1 MINVYKL
8 KYDSKEAALI
18 DLISKEVINNEGNY
32 INGTESVVECG
43 IITITRA
50 VYENEIELTP
60 AVFADGYHY
69 DIMTNDTI
77 VFKNEIFVNNPKYK
91 FA

>member
-18 DLISKEVINNEGNY
+18 DLKLKEVINNEGNY
-32 INGTESVVECG
+32 INGTEAVVECG
-43 IITITRA
+43 VITITHA
-50 VYENEIELTP
+50 TETEE

-77 VFKNEIFVNNPKYK
+77 TFENEIFVKNPKYK
-91 FA
+91 FAD